1 MHILEINGF
10 TYITQLTDLTGINY
24 ITQVTYTEYIIGIT
38 FTGDKT
44 DIILIRNIS
53 ENFAITDIRSKA
65 SHSSHPKHHGILI
78 PRTSWSPGVLL
89 LIVVELDSVT

>member
-1 MHILEINGF
+1 MHILEINSF
-10 TYITQLTDLTGINY
+10 TDITQLTDPTGIKY
-24 ITQVTYTEYIIGIT
+24 ITQDTHTEYIIGIT

-44 DIILIRNIS
+44 DILIRNIS

-78 PRTSWSPGVLL
+78 PRTPWSPGVLL